1 LQTWFD
7 RPPEIAGGVRRA
19 AVRYRSPLRSC
30 ASSARVV
37 RCIAGCAWVTVD
49 GDMADKVLAPG
60 QEVVIPA
67 KRLAL
72 ITGMDDCVIEIRDAR
87 SGSRR

>member
-1 LQTWFD
+1 M
-7 RPPEIAGGVRRA
+7 
-19 AVRYRSPLRSC
+19 
-30 ASSARVV
+30 
-37 RCIAGCAWVTVD
+37 TVD